1 MWGVVMKGGTWGAVL
16 LLGLAG
22 WMIGCGDDGASG
34 ETGERPGRE
43 VRPPAGGGGAGPT
56 GADVGGSEEDP
67 GERETTGEPP
77 LVTDRICAPG
87 SSRCVDGD
95 TVELCDADGEAWRE
109 EPCGDGRACI
119 ADQCRVSEA
128 CTPGEQRCATP
139 AREEVCDDSG
149 AGWVGETCVLGEV
162 CFDGACRAAACVPGG
177 TVCDGDRVVQCTA
190 DGALGDT
197 VRTCA
202 AGRCAQGACQTGCVV
217 DDKGVVGC
225 EFFAVKLD
233 HMGEGVA
240 QPIAVTVSNVS
251 ADPVEVTVTEGNGAP
266 VTTRTVAAGGL
277 ETIELPRRDV
287 PFSSR
292 TMNSFRVEADGP
304 ITAHQFAPIDRG
316 GFASTDASLLLPSTS
331 FGTDY
336 LVVGWPSLQASR
348 WAGRSFE
355 GRPQQG
361 RAYVT
366 VVAAEDDTVIRFT
379 PATATEAGQ
388 GVPAVAA
395 GSTFET
401 TLARGEVVS
410 FATPAATGLDLTGS
424 RVTSSAPVGVFFGH
438 MCAEVPVGNCCC
450 DHIEQQLVPV
460 DTWGTEVIATKFSP
474 RGTEV
479 DYWRFIAAEDGTMV
493 ELTPPV
499 EGIDVFTLNRGEVRE
514 LRSSTS
520 FLARATG
527 PILAGQFMAAA
538 TAPGVPSSGCSGS
551 GGYGDPAMTLNVG
564 SEQYVD
570 EYIVLIPPTGFRDH
584 WLSFV
589 VRSGASVQLNGSP
602 LSGTGLPIAGTPWV
616 VHHVRVQPGVQRAE
630 GSEPFGLYAYGYDC
644 AVSYAYP
651 GGMNLDD
658 R

>member
-1 MWGVVMKGGTWGAVL
+1 ML
-16 LLGLAG
+16 LRLVAMAALVAGLSFA
-22 WMIGCGDDGASG
+22 CGDDAEPPAAGDRPDRGA
-34 ETGERPGRE
+34 
-43 VRPPAGGGGAGPT
+43 RPPAPDA
-56 GADVGGSEEDP
+56 SERGDTDASEDSGERGTESEVP
-67 GERETTGEPP
+67 GESPASSEPP
-77 LVTDRICAPG
+77 LASGQICAPG
-87 SSRCVDGD
+87 SSRCVD
-95 TVELCDADGEAWRE
+95 EQSAEICEADGTAWRA
-109 EPCGDGRACI
+109 EPCGDAQACFADRCRA
-119 ADQCRVSEA
+119 SEP
-128 CTPGEQRCATP
+128 CSPGERRCATSG
-139 AREEVCDDSG
+139 REEICNDSG
-149 AGWVGETCVLGEV
+149 AGWVGENCLANAL
-162 CFDGACRAAACVPGG
+162 CFDGACREAVCVPGE
-177 TVCDGDRVVQCTA
+177 TVCDGDAVVRCTA
-190 DGALGDT
+190 QGALGDT

-202 AGRCAQGACQTGCVV
+202 AGRCANGTCQSGCVI

-233 HMGEGVA
+233 HMGQGVA
-240 QPIAVTVSNVS
+240 RPIAVTVSNVS
-251 ADPVEVTVTEGNGAP
+251 SEPVEVSITEGNGAA
-266 VTTRTVAAGGL
+266 VTTRTVAAGAL

-292 TMNSFRVEADGP
+292 SLHSFRIEADGP

-316 GFASTDASLLLPSTS
+316 SFASTDASLLLPSTS

-348 WAGRSFE
+348 WSGQSFE

-366 VVAAEDDTVIRFT
+366 VVAREDNTVLQFT
-379 PATATEAGQ
+379 PTTATEAGD
-388 GVPAVAA
+388 GAPAVAA
-395 GSTFET
+395 GSTWET
-401 TLARGEVVS
+401 TMSRGEVIS

-438 MCAEVPVGNCCC
+438 MCAEVPVGSCCC

-479 DYWRFIAAEDGTMV
+479 DYWRFIAAEDGTVV

-499 EGIDVFTLNRGEVRE
+499 EGLDTFTLNRGEVRE
-514 LRSSTS
+514 LRSTTS

-538 TAPGVPSSGCSGS
+538 TASGVPASGCAGS

-564 SEQYVD
+564 SEQYLD
-570 EYIVLIPPTGFRDH
+570 AYIVLIPPTGFRDH

-589 VRSGASVQLNGSP
+589 YRSGADVRLNGNP
-602 LSGTGLPIAGTPWV
+602 LSGTGIPIAGTPWI
-616 VHHVRVQPGVQRAE
+616 VHHVPVQPGVQRAE
-630 GSEPFGLYAYGYDC
+630 ASQPFGLYAYGYDC